1 MCDLHSAKFSKR
13 RNLENDCRPR
23 GMDLKSAILAIW
35 CHNPAKVHHTATSG
49 SVFLFGFRGGGG
61 GATTK
66 RKRARAAT
74 AVVCKAAMRCEVG
87 VIPAPR
93 RGFTV
98 SPRCLRWL
106 LGSSAPSVPPSRRA
120 PSLIII
126 PPSSSKQSPETRD
139 AVATEPI
146 VQNRRRSVL
155 QHPLSVP
162 FSPSLSITATPSSA
176 PVLPPGPP
184 RGSCSYRR
192 APLRFSTRA

>member
-1 MCDLHSAKFSKR
+1 MSQSGQSASHRDKR
-13 RNLENDCRPR
+13 FR
-23 GMDLKSAILAIW
+23 
-35 CHNPAKVHHTATSG
+35 
-49 SVFLFGFRGGGG
+49 FFFGFCG
-61 GATTK
+61 GAITK
-66 RKRARAAT
+66 GKRARAAT

-93 RGFTV
+93 RGFTARMAAV
-98 SPRCLRWL
+98 LTVAPRIERAISP
-106 LGSSAPSVPPSRRA
+106 VPSRRA

-162 FSPSLSITATPSSA
+162 FRPSLSITATPSSA